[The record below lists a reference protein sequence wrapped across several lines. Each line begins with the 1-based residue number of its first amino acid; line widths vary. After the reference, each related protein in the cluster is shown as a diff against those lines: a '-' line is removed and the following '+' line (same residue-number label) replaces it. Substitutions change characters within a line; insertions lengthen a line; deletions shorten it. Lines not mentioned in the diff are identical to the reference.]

1 MSIETEI
8 QRIKNAKNSMITA
21 LTGKGVRVPSGVQ
34 IDALPDLI
42 GQISTGSSG
51 GLVVKSGAV
60 TDNATIETGLSSIKL
75 IAIYKTAINA
85 TGFVH
90 GTYTEDAGRL
100 YYVYCGSYSQYI
112 KTCTPTSQEP
122 TISGGNIT
130 LTGTGNMAF
139 TSGVTYNWYAVGE
152 E

>member
-1 MSIETEI
+1 MSIESEI
-8 QRIKNAKNSMITA
+8 ERINQAKASIITSIA
-21 LTGKGVRVPSGVQ
+21 GKGVSVPSGVQ
-34 IDALPDLI
+34 IEGLSDLI

-51 GLVVKSGAV
+51 GLVVKSGAI

-90 GTYTEDAGRL
+90 GTYTEDTGRL
-100 YYVYCGSYSQYI
+100 YYVYCGSYSSYM
-112 KTCTPTSQEP
+112 KTCTPSSQEP

-130 LTGTGNMAF
+130 LTSTGNMAF

-152 E
+152 A